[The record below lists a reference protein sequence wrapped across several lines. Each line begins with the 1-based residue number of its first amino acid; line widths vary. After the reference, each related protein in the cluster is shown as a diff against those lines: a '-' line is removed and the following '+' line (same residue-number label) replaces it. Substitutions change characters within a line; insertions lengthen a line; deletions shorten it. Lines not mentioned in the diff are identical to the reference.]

1 MEEKDKEELKET
13 KELPVSPSPTRL
25 ERYYSIARFIFIILL
40 VAGLGIFLIN
50 QALEYKYKSALLQ
63 TPCKLCQDLNPN
75 QSSCIDGCFKYRI
88 EVGSPY
94 APVDFNSLNL
104 TVPK

>member
-1 MEEKDKEELKET
+1 MEEKDKGELKET
-13 KELPVSPSPTRL
+13 KGLPVFPSPTRL
-25 ERYYSIARFIFIILL
+25 ERYYLIVRFIFIILL
-40 VAGLGIFLIN
+40 VAALGVFLIN
-50 QALEYKYKSALLQ
+50 QALDYRYKSELLQ

-75 QSSCIDGCFKYRI
+75 QSSCIDGYFKYRI

-94 APVDFNSLNL
+94 KPINFSLLNL